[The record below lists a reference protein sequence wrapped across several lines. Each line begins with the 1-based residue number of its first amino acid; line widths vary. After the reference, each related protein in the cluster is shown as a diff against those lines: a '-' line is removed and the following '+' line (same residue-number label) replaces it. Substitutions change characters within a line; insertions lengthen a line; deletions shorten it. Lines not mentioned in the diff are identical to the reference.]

1 MKLLEPL
8 AANIGQPAWGLEKKE
23 EGPAMA
29 RTERAS
35 WSARFAPLVVLFV
48 IAAMFFGT
56 ALSSAKPK
64 EAGKSESAPGQT
76 NKDTSDTAEEDAG
89 SEEAAKPAKTK
100 PAKTTPAKTT
110 PAAKPAKEK
119 PAKDTSAK
127 PSKPSS
133 GGDGNGS
140 SAGSGSQGSGGG
152 SGKGSGGAKDSGGKK
167 NPPGNNGTIKID
179 ALPFDDH
186 PNNEPHVGCIFQI
199 DLYGYDDNDDYY
211 ADYSFNLHAPTLSP
225 SGDNGLMNGNVFI
238 GEDAAGGGRDL
249 DASVTI
255 DLSDALA
262 ESGATPHAKQ
272 GYHVKLTVHADGS
285 IGADTKYKVF
295 WVQGCDSTS
304 SSAPPSSSQP
314 PGGSQIV
321 SQPPGSSQ
329 IVSQPPSSEAP
340 QPSVAGSQLFSQD
353 IPPSDAP
360 PPSPGTTIL
369 GRRITTGPSSILP
382 FTGGTVSTLLILA
395 GLLLAA
401 GGATLLGAR
410 KYRQTGS
417 MS

>member
-1 MKLLEPL
+1 
-8 AANIGQPAWGLEKKE
+8 
-23 EGPAMA
+23 MA
-29 RTERAS
+29 RTERAR

-64 EAGKSESAPGQT
+64 EAGKSESAPGQMK
-76 NKDTSDTAEEDAG
+76 KDTSDAEGSG
-89 SEEAAKPAKTK
+89 SEQRAKPAKAK
-100 PAKTTPAKTT
+100 PVKTT
-110 PAAKPAKEK
+110 PAAKK

-133 GGDGNGS
+133 GGNGNGS
-140 SAGSGSQGSGGG
+140 SAGSGSQ
-152 SGKGSGGAKDSGGKK
+152 GSGGAKDSGGKK

-199 DLYGYDDNDDYY
+199 DFYGYDDNDDYY
-211 ADYSFNLHAPTLSP
+211 ADYSFALHAPTLSP

-262 ESGATPHAKQ
+262 ESGATPHAQQ

-295 WVQGCDSTS
+295 WVQGCGSTS

-314 PGGSQIV
+314 PGGS
-321 SQPPGSSQ
+321 SQPPGGSE
-329 IVSQPPSSEAP
+329 VPS
-340 QPSVAGSQLFSQD
+340 PSVAGSQLFSQ
-353 IPPSDAP
+353 PPSEAP
-360 PPSPGTTIL
+360 RPQPSPGTTIL
-369 GRRITTGPSSILP
+369 GRRITTGPSSVLP

-395 GLLLAA
+395 GLLVAA
-401 GGATLLGAR
+401 GGAMLLGAR
-410 KYRQTGS
+410 KYHQTS
-417 MS
+417 NPTS

>member
-1 MKLLEPL
+1 
-8 AANIGQPAWGLEKKE
+8 
-23 EGPAMA
+23 MA
-29 RTERAS
+29 RTERAR

-48 IAAMFFGT
+48 IAAMFIGT

-64 EAGKSESAPGQT
+64 EAGKSESPPGQT
-76 NKDTSDTAEEDAG
+76 KKDTTTNNDDGG
-89 SEEAAKPAKTK
+89 SQET
-100 PAKTTPAKTT
+100 
-110 PAAKPAKEK
+110 AKEK

-133 GGDGNGS
+133 GGSDSGS
-140 SAGSGSQGSGGG
+140 SGAGGSGGSKG
-152 SGKGSGGAKDSGGKK
+152 SGPGGGSAKGSGGSAKDSGGSGGKK

-179 ALPFDDH
+179 AVAFDDH

-211 ADYSFNLHAPTLSP
+211 ADYSFALHAPTLSP
-225 SGDNGLMNGNVFI
+225 SGDNGLMDGNVFI

-262 ESGATPHAKQ
+262 ASGATPHAKQ

-295 WVQGCDSTS
+295 WVQGCESTS

-321 SQPPGSSQ
+321 SQPPSSSQ
-329 IVSQPPSSEAP
+329 PPGGSQPPSSGAP
-340 QPSVAGSQLFSQD
+340 PPSVAGSQLFSQE

-369 GRRITTGPSSILP
+369 GRRITTGPSSVLP
-382 FTGGTVSTLLILA
+382 FTGGTVSTLLIFA

-401 GGATLLGAR
+401 GGAMLLGAR
-410 KYRQTGS
+410 KYRHTES